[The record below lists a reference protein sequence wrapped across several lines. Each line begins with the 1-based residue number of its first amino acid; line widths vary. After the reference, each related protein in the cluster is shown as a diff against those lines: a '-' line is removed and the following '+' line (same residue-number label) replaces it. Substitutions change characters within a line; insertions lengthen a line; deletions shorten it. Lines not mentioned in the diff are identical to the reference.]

1 MSDKPKRKLADELRA
16 KRGLGRPTT
25 FNSRIATTIAVLA
38 EEGKTDEEIAKR
50 IGVNVHTLKNWKGEY
65 AALVTALKDAR
76 SVADGL
82 VEATLFQRACGY
94 SAPAVKVFYDSKTGQ
109 VIEHNYIEHY
119 PPDTV
124 ACIFWLKNRQPKKW
138 RDAHRLEVGG
148 QEKTIPI
155 AYVPKSLRG
164 NATEV
169 VVDKPVEAKDV
180 KAVAD
185 TINANT
191 DETETEVSNDTP

>member
-1 MSDKPKRKLADELRA
+1 LIA
-16 KRGLGRPTT
+16 KRGRGRPTT
-25 FNSRIATTIAVLA
+25 FNSRIATTIAILA

-65 AALVTALKDAR
+65 ADLVTALKDAR

-94 SAPAVKVFYDSKTGQ
+94 SAPAVKVFYDSKLGQ

-124 ACIFWLKNRQPKKW
+124 AAIFWLKNRQPKKW

-169 VVDKPVEAKDV
+169 VVDKPVEAIKDV

-185 TINANT
+185 TIDANT